1 MEDKELLS
9 GIAVSLLCGENQ
21 GPRQQASLYTNDLFL
36 PLPARGV
43 GNGNPLQHSCLG
55 NSMEPWRATVHGVA
69 KSPT

>member
-43 GNGNPLQHSCLG
+43 GNGNPLQHPCVE
-55 NSMEPWRATVHGVA
+55 NSGQGILVG
-69 KSPT
+69 